1 MAETKKTTNKKNK
14 GGNFKFYGLFKKYQT
29 VKEVQDIIEQYF
41 TECEKQQKYPTITGL
56 ACALGVDRHVVVDYK
71 NICESDKFKTI
82 PEDMKAEVQSLI
94 RQAYI
99 YVESKYEDRLL
110 NDGRS
115 PIGTI
120 FSLKNNFKWVDRQ
133 EIVKTDNTI
142 NVDIV
147 DEDEE

>member
-29 VKEVQDIIEQYF
+29 VDEVREIIENYF
-41 TECEKQQKYPTITGL
+41 TDCEKQQKYPTITGL
-56 ACALGVDRHVVVDYK
+56 AFAIGVDRHVVVDYK

-82 PEDMKAEVQSLI
+82 PDDMKREVQELI

-99 YVESKYEDRLL
+99 YVESKYEDRML

-120 FSLKNNFKWVDRQ
+120 FSLKNNFQWVERQ
-133 EIVKTDNTI
+133 EVVKTDKTI
-142 NVDIV
+142 KVDIL
-147 DEDEE
+147 DDEE